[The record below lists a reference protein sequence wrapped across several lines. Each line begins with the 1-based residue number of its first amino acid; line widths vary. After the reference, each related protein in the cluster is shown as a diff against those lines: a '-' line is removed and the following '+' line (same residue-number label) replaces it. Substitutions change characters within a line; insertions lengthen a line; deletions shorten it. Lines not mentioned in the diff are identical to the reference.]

1 MAGTLAPLTGPISRA
16 SAGAASTGIMIPA
29 SADIVKRGSER
40 QAVRDLRI
48 LLVDDH
54 EIVRLGLKALLGRHP
69 RFEIVGEAGS
79 ADEAVAK
86 ARIYKPDVIV
96 MDVRLSGKSGI
107 DATREIVAE
116 QPDTKVIILTSFADD
131 DLLMDAVAAGATG
144 YVLKQIGSDD
154 LVRALEAVARG
165 DALLDP
171 AMMNK
176 AFARLR
182 EAARKDRGDAF
193 KMLTEQEVKIVAL
206 IARGRTNREIA
217 AELFLAEKTVR
228 NYVSSILGKLGLSHR
243 AQAAAYAV
251 EHGLPGVG

>member
-1 MAGTLAPLTGPISRA
+1 M
-16 SAGAASTGIMIPA
+16 
-29 SADIVKRGSER
+29 
-40 QAVRDLRI
+40 RDLRI

-54 EIVRLGLKALLGRHP
+54 EVVRLGLKALISRHP
-69 RFEIVGEAGS
+69 RFEIVGEAGT
-79 ADEAVAK
+79 ADEALAK
-86 ARIYKPDVIV
+86 ARVHKPDVVV
-96 MDVRLSGKSGI
+96 MDIRLPGRSGI
-107 DATREIVAE
+107 DATRDIVEALPE
-116 QPDTKVIILTSFADD
+116 TKVIILTSYADD

-154 LVRALEAVARG
+154 LVRALEAVGRG

-182 EAARKDRGDAF
+182 DAARKDRGDAF
-193 KMLTEQEVKIVAL
+193 KMLTEQEVKIIAL

-217 AELFLAEKTVR
+217 GEIFLSEKTVR

-251 EHGLPGVG
+251 EHGLPSLSQGE

>member
-1 MAGTLAPLTGPISRA
+1 M
-16 SAGAASTGIMIPA
+16 
-29 SADIVKRGSER
+29 
-40 QAVRDLRI
+40 RDLRI

-54 EIVRLGLKALLGRHP
+54 EVVRLGLKALLSRHP
-69 RFEIVGEAGS
+69 RFEIVGEAGT
-79 ADEAVAK
+79 ADEAVSK
-86 ARIYKPDVIV
+86 AQVHRPDVVV
-96 MDVRLSGKSGI
+96 MDVRLPGKSGI
-107 DATREIVAE
+107 DATREIVAAL
-116 QPDTKVIILTSFADD
+116 PDTKVIILTSFADD

-154 LVRALEAVARG
+154 LVRSLEAVGRG

-182 EAARKDRGDAF
+182 EAARRDRGDAF
-193 KMLTEQEVKIVAL
+193 KMLTEQEVKILTLVAH
-206 IARGRTNREIA
+206 GRTNREIA
-217 AELFLAEKTVR
+217 GELFLSEKTVR

-251 EHGLPGVG
+251 EHGLPGAS